1 MNFEMQPR
9 LRGEDGARPMKA
21 GTTQVVVIGEMLVD
35 EFPSG
40 PVVGGAP
47 FNVARHLAAFGHEPI
62 FVSALGEDDN
72 GRLLRAE
79 VDRYAMSHAGIQ
91 RTASYPTGV
100 VEVQMDAAGSHRFVI
115 HEDCAWDHI
124 ELAPARAA
132 VAQTGGAAWLYAGT
146 LALRSA
152 TSCATQLALMR
163 EHSGPRYLD
172 INWREGHVPLDVA
185 MEAVALANV
194 LKANEDELAMLCNW
208 YGCAAPESLET
219 EALGIA
225 ARELR
230 ARLGLDLLLVTLGE
244 RGAMAIDAD
253 RVLHVAAARAV
264 QVVDTVGAGDS
275 FSAVALSGF
284 LHGGELGDILRHAGE
299 FASRICEVRGAV
311 PPGLDTYR
319 EWMGDWKWPNGGGS

>member
-1 MNFEMQPR
+1 
-9 LRGEDGARPMKA
+9 MKA
-21 GTTQVVVIGEMLVD
+21 APGQIVVIGEMLVD

-47 FNVARHLAAFGHEPI
+47 FNVARHLAAFGHEPL
-62 FVSALGEDDN
+62 FVSAVGEDDN
-72 GRLLRAE
+72 GRLLLAE
-79 VDRYAMSHAGIQ
+79 LDRYGMSHSGVQCTAG
-91 RTASYPTGV
+91 YPTGV

-132 VAQTGGAAWLYAGT
+132 LAQTGAAAWMYAGT
-146 LALRSA
+146 LALRRA
-152 TSCATQLALMR
+152 TSRATQLALMR
-163 EHSGPRYLD
+163 EHAGPRYLD
-172 INWREGHVPLDVA
+172 INWREGHVPREVA

-208 YGCAAPESLET
+208 YACAPLRSLET
-219 EALGIA
+219 EALGVA

-244 RGAMAIDAD
+244 RGAMAVDAN
-253 RVLHVAAARAV
+253 RMLQVGATRAV

-284 LHGGELGDILRHAGE
+284 LHGGELGDILRYAGD

-311 PPGLDTYR
+311 PPRLDAYR
-319 EWMGDWKWPNGGGS
+319 EWTRDWKWPDGGGR

>member
-1 MNFEMQPR
+1 
-9 LRGEDGARPMKA
+9 MKA
-21 GTTQVVVIGEMLVD
+21 ATTQVVVIGEMLVD

-47 FNVARHLAAFGHEPI
+47 FNVARHLAAFGHEPLFI
-62 FVSALGEDDN
+62 GAVGADDN
-72 GRLLRAE
+72 GSLLLAE
-79 VDRYAMSHAGIQ
+79 LDRYGMSHTGVQ
-91 RTASYPTGV
+91 RTAGYPTGV
-100 VEVQMDAAGSHRFVI
+100 VEVQMSTAGSHRFVI
-115 HEDCAWDHI
+115 QQDCAWDHV

-132 VAQTGGAAWLYAGT
+132 VAQASGEGWLYAGT

-152 TSCATQLALMR
+152 TSRATQLALMR
-163 EHSGPRYLD
+163 EHAGPRYLD
-172 INWREGHVPLDVA
+172 INWREGHVRQEVA

-208 YGCAAPESLET
+208 YGCVPPESLET
-219 EALGIA
+219 DALSIA
-225 ARELR
+225 ARALR

-244 RGAMAIDAD
+244 RGAMAVEAD
-253 RVLHVAAARAV
+253 RVLHAGAARVA

-284 LHGGELGDILRHAGE
+284 LRGGKLVDILRYAGE

-311 PPGLDTYR
+311 PPGLDAYR
-319 EWMGDWKWPNGGGS
+319 EWTRQWTKSGSALPSPRSTRN